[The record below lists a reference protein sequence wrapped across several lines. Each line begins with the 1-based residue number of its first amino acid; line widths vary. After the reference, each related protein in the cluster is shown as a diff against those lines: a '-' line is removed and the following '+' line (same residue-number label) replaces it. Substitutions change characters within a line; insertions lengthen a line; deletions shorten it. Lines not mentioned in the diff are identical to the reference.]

1 MKKCTKI
8 CCIAAAGFLL
18 STAACGQTFSI
29 GVLGGVPLSSTDR
42 SGQDGGRNEGI
53 GPWYLD
59 IRPYTVGPAFEV
71 ALPLRVYVEVD
82 ALYTRVDYE
91 EHEFFS
97 PLFGSIT
104 RQDANAW
111 EFPMFLKYRWK
122 SRFHP
127 FASAGGTFRHI
138 EGFEASQ
145 ETFAYGLTPP
155 YSVVRY
161 QINAP
166 LTEGGIAAA
175 AGLTVWSL
183 GRLKL
188 VPELRYTHWTAIRSF
203 PTQNQ
208 VEFLLGLKF

>member
-1 MKKCTKI
+1 MKKCMKI
-8 CCIAAAGFLL
+8 CLVAAVGLLL
-18 STAACGQTFSI
+18 STAARSQPFSI
-29 GVLGGVPLSSTDR
+29 GVLGGVPLSPADR
-42 SGQDGGRNEGI
+42 SGQGGGRGGI
-53 GPWYLD
+53 GPWYLNT
-59 IRPYTVGPAFEV
+59 RPYTVGPAFEV
-71 ALPLRVYVEVD
+71 ALPLRVYVEVA

-91 EHEFFS
+91 EHDFFS
-97 PLFGSIT
+97 PLFGTIL

-111 EFPMFLKYRWK
+111 EFPMLLKYRWK

-145 ETFAYGLTPP
+145 ESFAYGLTPP
-155 YSVVRY
+155 YSVARY
-161 QINAP
+161 HVNAP

-188 VPELRYTHWTAIRSF
+188 VPELRYTHWTTIRSF

-208 VEFLLGLKF
+208 VEFLVGLKF